1 MVVHNHL
8 IDKKCGVPVV
18 KALAVCPDLLR
29 YLTSPTQLDLGNPD
43 ALLLYNQLILQEFM
57 GLKFSVPKGFLI
69 PTICSRWEFIKFV
82 LEDLEKTPES
92 IIEIGTGA
100 SAILAMMLGFL
111 GLKVKATEVNEEAY
125 KCALANIRQNKLSEK
140 IELIKS
146 DGEIVTNLFHNLIS
160 VDAVLC
166 NPPQYD
172 ERYYQDHYDSPRGFK
187 GEYSEL
193 VGGEIGHEFIMSL
206 LSEVDHFSHPPPV
219 YFQLTLPKLQAKL
232 EEDLNKGKFS
242 FSVNKKKIGNR
253 LRLYYKINFVDTT
266 NDT

>member
-1 MVVHNHL
+1 MVVPNRL

-18 KALAVCPDLLR
+18 KALAMCPDLLR
-29 YLTSPTQLDLGNPD
+29 YMISPTQLDLGNPD

-57 GLKFSVPKGFLI
+57 GLKLSVPKGFLI

-82 LEDLEKTPES
+82 LKDLEKLPEY
-92 IIEIGTGA
+92 ILEIGTGA
-100 SAILAMMLGFL
+100 SAILAMMLGSL

-125 KCALANIRQNKLSEK
+125 MGALANIRQNNLSNK

-146 DGEIVTNLFHNLIS
+146 EGEIVTNLFHNLAS

-172 ERYYQDHYDSPRGFK
+172 ERYFQDHYDSPRGFK

-193 VGGEIGHEFIMSL
+193 VGGKIGHEFIMRL
-206 LSEVDHFSHPPPV
+206 LSEVNQFSHPPPV
-219 YFQLTLPKLQAKL
+219 YFQLTLPKLQLKL
-232 EEDLNKGKFS
+232 EEDLNREKFS
-242 FSVNKKKIGNR
+242 FIVNQQKIGNR
-253 LRLYYKINFVDTT
+253 LRLYYKIKFEDVA